1 MPGLQR
7 LHRTTHARSTKTA
20 QDHPHKDTSSSLQ
33 QVNVSSDVMETEKIK
48 QNQEAEKF
56 VSNERT
62 WKTLENTAN
71 ERDNSPDK
79 VFEHQ

>member
-1 MPGLQR
+1 
-7 LHRTTHARSTKTA
+7 
-20 QDHPHKDTSSSLQ
+20 
-33 QVNVSSDVMETEKIK
+33 METEKIK